1 MFEYVQER
9 EIGKRLEPRTIVY
22 VITVGEYRG
31 LNSQKLTERGENQ
44 LLEMARSR
52 VATGVRILYSA
63 TDKVSG
69 KSAEILA
76 KEFESKVQKMDC
88 LDMVKFGD
96 KSGITKEELE
106 KMWQNEEYQ
115 PKNGESLAEVRERF
129 GTCMGSIVANHQD
142 DVFAVVVD
150 PFLAVLFYTHI
161 AAAPLDVNEWYSAG
175 YAACATY
182 EYSRGWSVVMPS
194 DNSYLSE
201 PTTVG
206 DSLSDEMT

>member
-9 EIGKRLEPRTIVY
+9 EFGKRLEPRTIVY
-22 VITVGEYRG
+22 VITVGEYGG
-31 LNSQKLTERGENQ
+31 LDSQKLTERGENQ

-63 TDKVSG
+63 TDIVAG

-88 LDMVKFGD
+88 LDMVKFED
-96 KSGITKEELE
+96 KSGMTKEELE
-106 KMWQNEEYQ
+106 KMWHNEEYQ
-115 PKNGESLAEVRERF
+115 PKNGESLAETRERF
-129 GTCMGSIVANHQD
+129 GTCMGSLVTSHQD

-150 PFLAVLFYTHI
+150 PLLSVLFYTHI
-161 AAAPLDVNEWYSAG
+161 SAAPLDINEWYSTG

-182 EYSRGWSVVMPS
+182 EYSRGWSVIMPS

-206 DSLSDEMT
+206 DSLSDEMP